1 MSQNTIRTRIPK
13 PISSSNQDACLIHIY
28 PPGPNMGRRYTLG
41 KDPLVLGR
49 DMDCEICVADSAVSR
64 RHARIAPAEEGY
76 HTEDLQ
82 STNGTYIND
91 HPVQRA
97 LLRDGDYLRI
107 GSSIFRFLSGGN
119 VEAEYHQVIYDLTIR
134 DALTEAFNRRYLE
147 EFLERE
153 LVRSSRHNR
162 PLSVV
167 MLDIDRFKVVNDERG
182 HLCGDYTLREMAHR
196 IHTSIRR
203 DELFAR
209 YGGEEFTVV
218 LPETDTAGAQHFA
231 ERLRRLVADEQF
243 DYEGEQFTVT
253 ISLVIATTQG
263 DESMTPEKL
272 LNLADEQLYQAK
284 HNGRNRFEPRP
295 VSNDGEL

>member
-1 MSQNTIRTRIPK
+1 
-13 PISSSNQDACLIHIY
+13 
-28 PPGPNMGRRYTLG
+28 MGRRYTLG

-253 ISLVIATTQG
+253 ISLGIATTQG